1 MSYLEIHLNK
11 FLLTIK
17 TCIFCIIRN
26 VFTRRK
32 NIKDQ
37 IPINI
42 YDNSSHITFNTLL
55 FPNPS
60 QEKKLKS
67 YILKATL
74 NKRHFAPIIEFR
86 KR

>member
-1 MSYLEIHLNK
+1 MY
-11 FLLTIK
+11 
-17 TCIFCIIRN
+17 FCIISN

-42 YDNSSHITFNTLL
+42 YHNSSHITFNTLL

-60 QEKKLKS
+60 QETKNE
-67 YILKATL
+67 ILHFKATL
-74 NKRHFAPIIEFR
+74 NKRRLAPIIEFR